1 VQYLYVISLKE
12 NKNMDVGNLY
22 IDSLINLGIN
32 YKNDRHFEEAEECYE
47 KVLKLNPNEESAL
60 FNYGMCIS

>member
-1 VQYLYVISLKE
+1 
-12 NKNMDVGNLY
+12 MDVGNLY